1 MPKPE
6 ITLTDLYN
14 RLKEKNTNA
23 RGEEDPQVSRLL
35 DALSPYLRTGTKPMF
50 DGQTFFG
57 EGRSTSLNDFKYVN
71 FSIGDLEGSL
81 KTVAYFVL
89 TQYLWEDWIN
99 NPSMALEKKLLV
111 LDEIIQYID
120 DPMMAE
126 FIEKMARRDRKR
138 NAGLIWI
145 TQDIDRFQA
154 NQQAKALVT
163 SSEHM
168 FILKT
173 KPEHREL
180 MKQTMDLP
188 DGAMDILCG
197 NPDKGEGILR
207 VEGESVL
214 IRSNPTDADWKFVES
229 NRAVG
234 QEKKDAQGV
243 IDKIN
248 DSLM

>member
-1 MPKPE
+1 
-6 ITLTDLYN
+6 
-14 RLKEKNTNA
+14 
-23 RGEEDPQVSRLL
+23 
-35 DALSPYLRTGTKPMF
+35 
-50 DGQTFFG
+50 
-57 EGRSTSLNDFKYVN
+57 
-71 FSIGDLEGSL
+71 
-81 KTVAYFVL
+81 
-89 TQYLWEDWIN
+89 
-99 NPSMALEKKLLV
+99 
-111 LDEIIQYID
+111 
-120 DPMMAE
+120 
-126 FIEKMARRDRKR
+126 
-138 NAGLIWI
+138 
-145 TQDIDRFQA
+145 
-154 NQQAKALVT
+154 
-163 SSEHM
+163 M

-243 IDKIN
+243 TSSHLFNKFSHHWVIN
-248 DSLM
+248 VLNNFV